1 MVPTSRCL
9 PLLFLA
15 AFILSLAALAD
26 PALAK
31 TVRIPKTGAKCANDQ
46 ACHNR

>member
-1 MVPTSRCL
+1 MARTSRWL
-9 PLLFLA
+9 PW
-15 AFILSLAALAD
+15 LSLAAFTLSLGALVD

-31 TVRIPKTGAKCANDQ
+31 TVRIPKTGAKCADDQ